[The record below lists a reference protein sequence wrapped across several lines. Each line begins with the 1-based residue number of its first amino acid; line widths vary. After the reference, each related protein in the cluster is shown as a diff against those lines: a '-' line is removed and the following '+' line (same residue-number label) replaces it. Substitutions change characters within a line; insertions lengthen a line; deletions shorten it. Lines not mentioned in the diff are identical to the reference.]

1 MLPGYNKGSF
11 ILFWCAARSDALDC
25 TALYDTLQ
33 HKLQHTATH
42 CNAQY
47 VLVHHEIGCHGLHP
61 DGHSTAYCNTHN
73 NVLRCNTLQRILYSG
88 ALQDQLSCIIR
99 NAPQHTAT
107 TLQPHCNH
115 TATTLQPHCNHT
127 ATHCNA
133 LQHTATHCNT
143 LQHVANT
150 LQHTLY
156 SGALPVQIA
165 LHQERHST
173 AYRNKLQHKLQY
185 TIYSSALRN
194 QMRWNS
200 LPPHCNTAKH
210 TATYLNLTD
219 ALPPLQAPS
228 PVLQS

>member
-1 MLPGYNKGSF
+1 MHW
-11 ILFWCAARSDALDC
+11 IA
-25 TALYDTLQ
+25 Q
-33 HKLQHTATH
+33 HSTIHCNTSCNTLQHTATH
-42 CNAQY
+42 SMFWYTTRSDAMDCILMGTLQ
-47 VLVHHEIGCHGLHP
+47 H
-61 DGHSTAYCNTHN
+61 TATHTAT
-73 NVLRCNTLQRILYSG
+73 RCNTLQRILYSG
-88 ALQDQLSCIIR
+88 ALHDQLSCIIR
-99 NAPQHTAT
+99 NAPQ
-107 TLQPHCNH
+107 H